1 MKDFFNGESS
11 PAKLFQVST
20 KNIII
25 KLRNCSISE
34 FLWQNN
40 FDENS
45 AVLTFGALA
54 FEKNPDILVFLVVEK
69 LSTAT

>member
-11 PAKLFQVST
+11 TAKLFQVST
-20 KNIII
+20 KNISI
-25 KLRNCSISE
+25 KLRNCLISE
-34 FLWQNN
+34 FLWHNN

-54 FEKNPDILVFLVVEK
+54 FEKNPDILVFF
-69 LSTAT
+69 